1 MTRLNTGEEIRALT
15 TVETQLVSG
24 GLVPLGVSIGTSLLY
39 YAAVNPYVSLL
50 DKHALNPQPLPP
62 KALVAN
68 VLIA

>member
-1 MTRLNTGEEIRALT
+1 MNRLNTGEEIQALT
-15 TVETQLVSG
+15 EVETQLVSG
-24 GLVPLGVSIGTSLLY
+24 GLVPLGVSIGTSLPY